1 MNRVIFFQ
9 AELLEMTHGKAW
21 YAKENDKLSFI
32 KIDISTFQKNVDKK
46 MKKSIYWI
54 YTSMTW
60 DLLSEK

>member
-1 MNRVIFFQ
+1 
-9 AELLEMTHGKAW
+9 MTHGKAW
-21 YAKENDKLSFI
+21 YTKENDKLSFI